1 MRRAVVVLGTTAAG
15 LAALFS
21 YKSHVAGVAVA
32 STAPATP
39 RVTAT
44 PAHSVTPSP
53 PASPAKKATPR
64 PSPTKTTPP
73 ATHSAAPVV
82 TPTPHPTTPKPTPTK
97 TAPSGTFTGP
107 AENTQYGEVQVK
119 ITVSN
124 GKITNADGS
133 LPQGG
138 DSIAQNAISQ
148 LNPEVLSAQSANIQ
162 SVSGAT
168 YTSQGYIGSLQ
179 QAVNE
184 AGLLSPGGRPPYPR
198 CPGLRADGKNRHRI
212 GRATPDKSCG

>member
-32 STAPATP
+32 STAPVKPTVSARPATHLASP
-39 RVTAT
+39 SPSKTAT
-44 PAHSVTPSP
+44 
-53 PASPAKKATPR
+53 KKATPK

-107 AENTQYGEVQVK
+107 AENTQYGEVQVQ

-179 QAVNE
+179 QAVNQ
-184 AGLLSPGGRPPYPR
+184 AGL
-198 CPGLRADGKNRHRI
+198 
-212 GRATPDKSCG
+212 

>member
-21 YKSHVAGVAVA
+21 YKTHVTGVAVA

-39 RVTAT
+39 RVSAT
-44 PAHSVTPSP
+44 PTTPSP
-53 PASPAKKATPR
+53 SHPASPSPSRSASKKATPK
-64 PSPTKTTPP
+64 PSPAKTTPP

-82 TPTPHPTTPKPTPTK
+82 TPTAHPSTPAPTK
-97 TAPSGTFTGP
+97 SSGPSGTFTGP
-107 AENTQYGEVQVK
+107 TENTQYGEVQVS
-119 ITVSN
+119 IAVSG
-124 GKITNADGS
+124 GKITNANGS

-148 LNPEVLSAQSANIQ
+148 LNQEVLTAQSANIQ
-162 SVSGAT
+162 AVSGAT

-179 QAVNE
+179 QAVNQ
-184 AGLLSPGGRPPYPR
+184 AGL
-198 CPGLRADGKNRHRI
+198 
-212 GRATPDKSCG
+212 